1 MPMSTRPI
9 YSKRKSRSRLL
20 WLLLLPFVL
29 LLLPGLYNRDQP
41 ELVGIPF
48 FYWFQVFCIIFTA
61 ILTAFLLRV
70 TE

>member
-1 MPMSTRPI
+1 MTMSTRPI
-9 YSKRKSRSRLL
+9 YNKKRSRSRLL

-41 ELVGIPF
+41 ELIGIPF
-48 FYWFQVFCIIFTA
+48 FYWFQVFCIILTA
-61 ILTAFLLRV
+61 ILTAILLRV

>member
-1 MPMSTRPI
+1 MTIRSTQAKKKNRT
-9 YSKRKSRSRLL
+9 RLM

-41 ELVGIPF
+41 ELAGIPF
-48 FYWFQVFCIIFTA
+48 FYWFQICCIIITA
-61 ILTAFLLRV
+61 TLTGILIMV